1 MIDLEEEGVDDVQGG
16 PEVEDEEATEEDL
29 IPDLSGVQVELV
41 DSTHEG
47 TKWLIVNGIHICHKQ
62 KEWPE
67 EVKWRCADWRW
78 FKCPFSIST
87 REANGEVEVIKM
99 TDPEGHRCTKDKT
112 GVMLHRFKL
121 KLKERIQS
129 NLDEKWSKVWSSER
143 TKLLESVKDEP
154 EITRQLLLEMKD
166 SRSYRIS
173 AQRARGKM
181 TPPIPKDHKMMDP
194 EKVFYFFCP
203 RLWKCSFASLAF

>member
-1 MIDLEEEGVDDVQGG
+1 MGLPVHQIIAALEDQMIDLEEEGVDDVQGG
-16 PEVEDEEATEEDL
+16 LEVEDEEATEEDL

-67 EVKWRCADWRW
+67 EVEWRCADWRW
-78 FKCPFSIST
+78 SKCPFSIST

-99 TDPEGHRCTKDKT
+99 TDPEGHRCSKDKT

-121 KLKERIQS
+121 KLKERMQS

-143 TKLLESVKDEP
+143 TKLLESVF
-154 EITRQLLLEMKD
+154 ICIFF
-166 SRSYRIS
+166 IS
-173 AQRARGKM
+173 LVNHQ
-181 TPPIPKDHKMMDP
+181 
-194 EKVFYFFCP
+194 
-203 RLWKCSFASLAF
+203 

>member
-16 PEVEDEEATEEDL
+16 PEVEDEEATEVDL

-99 TDPEGHRCTKDKT
+99 TDPEGNRCSKDKT

-121 KLKERIQS
+121 KLKERMQS
-129 NLDEKWSKVWSSER
+129 NLDKKWSKVWSSEW
-143 TKLLESVKDEP
+143 TKMLESVF
-154 EITRQLLLEMKD
+154 IC
-166 SRSYRIS
+166 I
-173 AQRARGKM
+173 
-181 TPPIPKDHKMMDP
+181 
-194 EKVFYFFCP
+194 FFI
-203 RLWKCSFASLAF
+203 RLVNHQ